1 MKCVIPCA
9 NVKVLARAF
18 HALAKIGEEMYVMPQ
33 ERSLSFRSV
42 SMANSAYCDFTFG
55 EHFFTYYNYGNLS
68 EDDALK
74 CKVPMRAAMAV
85 FKTPG
90 VLDKLIETCQIKL
103 DPNAIKLMIIL
114 KYKNSVIK
122 RFLLPIIDC
131 EALQASYNTDTASNK
146 IIAHPSILGNALHNF
161 QQNLIEITLDVTADK
176 ILMRNYIDDTSSI
189 ANATRTQLALAIGE
203 FTSYQI
209 EKATC
214 LTFCLKELRA
224 ILAFADIVGNPIRIL
239 FESAGKPA
247 IFFLKSTAF
256 EAHLVLS
263 TLDPDNQYT
272 PDTTIRDKRQVSKK
286 RTVSK
291 PKKPTVQ
298 KKREDTERSAK
309 TAETVGNILASV
321 HNKRDK
327 DPFHLISRNQSD
339 AATIDEPQLISAIR
353 STSIHSKTTTNNA
366 GRFSSD
372 VSSPQHHRTCQ
383 RSNSIVL
390 LPDSESLIQS
400 STAITV
406 AKRIPSIISIA
417 SKRGNRESDNRGDGD
432 DNDDTIPASPPPP
445 AKRAKIIFRKCF
457 ENTFDPKM
465 LPGHDTL
472 LANDSDEEKK

>member
-42 SMANSAYCDFTFG
+42 SMANSAYCDFTFT

-90 VLDKLIETCQIKL
+90 ILDKLIETCQIKL

-131 EALQASYNTDTASNK
+131 EALQATYDTDTAPNK
-146 IIAHPSILGNALHNF
+146 ITAHPSILGNALHNF

-176 ILMRNYIDDTSSI
+176 ILMRNYIDDTTSAN
-189 ANATRTQLALAIGE
+189 ANATRTQLALAI
-203 FTSYQI
+203 
-209 EKATC
+209 
-214 LTFCLKELRA
+214 
-224 ILAFADIVGNPIRIL
+224 DIVGNPIRIL

-247 IFFLKSTAF
+247 IFFMKSTTF

-272 PDTTIRDKRQVSKK
+272 PDTTIRDKRQMSKK
-286 RTVSK
+286 RTLK
-291 PKKPTVQ
+291 AKKPAVH
-298 KKREDTERSAK
+298 KPRESSDRSVRTTEAIC
-309 TAETVGNILASV
+309 NILTSV
-321 HNKRDK
+321 HRKRHK
-327 DPFHLISRNQSD
+327 DSSYLSSRNQSD
-339 AATIDEPQLISAIR
+339 STTIDEPQLISAIR
-353 STSIHSKTTTNNA
+353 SASIHSKGGNNTDE
-366 GRFSSD
+366 GSSAL
-372 VSSPQHHRTCQ
+372 
-383 RSNSIVL
+383 I
-390 LPDSESLIQS
+390 PDSASSIQS
-400 STAITV
+400 SGSTG
-406 AKRIPSIISIA
+406 KMPSLFSTA
-417 SKRGNRESDNRGDGD
+417 SKRQVREPDRGSDD
-432 DNDDTIPASPPPP
+432 DDDHDTIPPSPPPP
-445 AKRAKIIFRKCF
+445 TKKAKMIFRKCF
-457 ENTFDPKM
+457 ESTFDPKM

-472 LANDSDEEKK
+472 LANDSDDENI